1 MRDCAPLTRPLRWS
15 GRTTRRVLF
24 GAHRERRFGDGSGSG
39 RKGARSAG
47 RSRLRRRLVRVS
59 DGPPRRPCRSR
70 QVALLGVET
79 SFGSP
84 SRHFGGVK
92 LRSNAQL
99 GRYGRT
105 LRGGNVGFRD
115 ASPLLR
121 REASGAEM
129 VAGLLCRP
137 RLRARSRPGDRGA
150 FFGRCGGRSRR
161 GGSEVVGELGWR
173 VVCHDD
179 GRVVARSQ
187 RSRSRAFGH
196 GEDASLVARS
206 SGFGFG
212 WGQAGCYRALGGR
225 GLPIGARWLRSCP
238 SGR

>member
-1 MRDCAPLTRPLRWS
+1 M
-15 GRTTRRVLF
+15 
-24 GAHRERRFGDGSGSG
+24 
-39 RKGARSAG
+39 
-47 RSRLRRRLVRVS
+47 RRRLVRVS
-59 DGPPRRPCRSR
+59 DGPLRRPCRPR

-79 SFGSP
+79 SFGSS

-105 LRGGNVGFRD
+105 LRGGNVGFRE

-121 REASGAEM
+121 REARGAEM

-150 FFGRCGGRSRR
+150 FFGRCEGRSRR
-161 GGSEVVGELGWR
+161 GGSEIVGELGWR
-173 VVCHDD
+173 VVRHDD
-179 GRVVARSQ
+179 GRVVARGQ
-187 RSRSRAFGH
+187 RSWSRAFGH
-196 GEDASLVARS
+196 GEDDSLVVRS

-212 WGQAGCYRALGGR
+212 WGQAGWVPSAWRPRTSNKRTVAAELSFGTVKPQTGKPPFGVVSDTAKWRRTQVGALSGG
-225 GLPIGARWLRSCP
+225 PGA
-238 SGR
+238 G